1 MKNVLRSICI
11 FGILFLCLAGC
22 KNNLLPR
29 PDLGTGSL
37 IDVGSAWGAPQGVTA
52 SQGLKGKIDLQWT
65 PVKKA
70 VRYYIYKADTPFSNY
85 VQIGET
91 SDSTASYSVVVS
103 AGTDAYF
110 KLKAVDI
117 NGKESSFSTAVRGTS
132 LARPVISDIVGDSE
146 AGDTSVT
153 VYWYMNNLDAYS
165 DNVRYDVVCLDS
177 LGKEQLRI
185 SVSSGK
191 TEALVSGLVPN
202 TTYLYQVEAYNI
214 AEQDKT
220 EASDKIDAQTARRLR
235 PNPPENLTVSQGAF
249 GDKVEV
255 SFVLPTKVDVAVE
268 KNVYKQFPLYF
279 KIYRKVAGED
289 DSTYEPVCGYFGSI
303 KDIADKNNGVCFA
316 DQADVKD
323 STQGDGTITE
333 NNPEDAPYQEG
344 ETVTWTDSTVV
355 RGRQYQYKVQSYTDI
370 VPRVITSDKSIATSE
385 PAWAVAPISFEMD
398 PVIYDDEYDSE
409 GNPVSHKTANLSAT
423 LTFDTL
429 GKADS
434 YTYEL
439 TVNYRRRNNE
449 DGSLSEST
457 PTKLGDFFTVDELSD
472 HIHKADLHAN
482 PGSYS
487 FTVNAKHKT
496 SGWTE
501 TVTTT
506 NSRYVVPDLQPLI
519 VQNLVVQDGYPDK
532 FVLTWDRDPSVTYEI
547 KYKMED
553 AQGGD
558 YTLIEPV
565 LADEGAEPGQTQP
578 FEYPL
583 THYDGSQGKNAVTSG
598 DALRIEIVPYTDYQ
612 GDNHKAG
619 TPESPDQLF
628 YTLGTP
634 AVTFDQTK
642 TAADS
647 ITVTWPKI
655 EKATSYEVTYAY
667 DGVPVETLVLR
678 DGIATTFADA
688 YKADTKIIPVTKEDE
703 PLVSDD
709 ITCEIPKPIG
719 YDYMAYSGKDV
730 TVTVKAINETRQT
743 QTTGTAAT
751 RTLGPAAA
759 GTTATVA
766 AKENSIDV
774 SWKEVPG
781 ATGYLIART
790 RYGASNSDDSRSSDG
805 EFVYFYDVDTQN
817 LTVVGQDVTPVSS
830 VAAGEGVFTLS
841 DTYADSTEGDL
852 DDTTRK
858 FRIEQDKLGW
868 GYPYRY
874 QVFPV
879 KTASPVFAR
888 DENISTCT
896 VDDVVFLDADK
907 NYVVGSAIG
916 YGLDVKA
923 TKAESAD
930 TVTVTW
936 TKPYMGGTGTLKP
949 VLLRVESGTSETSWT
964 TYSQADFETEG
975 SKATVHL
982 SGDGANRNKAYD
994 YVVKYVPDG
1003 SSGFTYSPLAAYTE
1017 AQKGD
1022 SSLDEPANKGYFFS
1036 VVGAEASKTDIKDG
1050 GASTFAEELAITPY
1064 NWTERKNGP
1073 EKYKVYVKNNNIDGN
1088 YNLVATIPVNK
1099 ESYGTP
1105 AVNVSDITVTVSGS
1119 GLRFTPVFSGDV
1131 HGGLLKVLRDYKH
1144 YYKIEAVRTIKDS
1157 DGVETEI
1164 TAVLGEDDSIWGA
1177 RQITAKEF
1185 ATASAISIADSTYD
1199 SKYCTVT
1206 KWNIGYNR
1214 TFEFNNGA
1222 KYFLKISG
1230 TLYGYATATWNKPR
1244 WYGAVC
1250 AGIGGEA
1257 SGGKSSPTTLTLQ
1270 CNDNE
1275 VTMYQGTVTIDSMR
1289 DGGGTYT
1296 VNYNNQTGDFRS
1308 DVSGYFVYN

>member
-1 MKNVLRSICI
+1 MKNVLRCICI

-177 LGKEQLRI
+177 SGKEQLRI

-202 TTYLYQVEAYNI
+202 TTYLYQVEAYNVTDQSLV
-214 AEQDKT
+214 E
-220 EASDKIDAQTARRLR
+220 ESDAITAQTARRLR
-235 PNPPENLTVSQGAF
+235 PDAPESLTVSQGLYS
-249 GDKVEV
+249 DKVSV
-255 SFVLPTKVDVAVE
+255 SFNLPGMVDVAVE
-268 KNVYKQFPLYF
+268 KNVYEQKPLYF
-279 KIYRKVAGED
+279 KIYRKLVDEEDSSYIPVCSYFGAYEANAGE
-289 DSTYEPVCGYFGSI
+289 SGI
-303 KDIADKNNGVCFA
+303 CFA
-316 DQADVKD
+316 DQYTPDTPD
-323 STQGDGTITE
+323 S
-333 NNPEDAPYQEG
+333 PYKPG
-344 ETVTWTDSTVV
+344 ARVTWEDVNIE
-355 RGRQYQYKVQSYTDI
+355 RGRQYVYKVQSYADN
-370 VPRVITSDKSIATSE
+370 VSNLVTSDLSSQAGTGWPVSPVSYQMKNVVYTDDTEAGVHVMAMLQGTLDFDAKGLDDDYAFDLSYSVNKIDPVSGVLIE
-385 PAWAVAPISFEMD
+385 PAETVQLSTGLTRSQLEESFYNVEL
-398 PVIYDDEYDSE
+398 PEGE
-409 GNPVSHKTANLSAT
+409 GN
-423 LTFDTL
+423 
-429 GKADS
+429 
-434 YTYEL
+434 
-439 TVNYRRRNNE
+439 
-449 DGSLSEST
+449 
-457 PTKLGDFFTVDELSD
+457 
-472 HIHKADLHAN
+472 
-482 PGSYS
+482 YS
-487 FTVNAKHKT
+487 FVVKITNKK
-496 SGWTE
+496 SGWSE
-501 TVTTT
+501 EIKSS
-506 NSRYVVPDLQPLI
+506 NSRYIVEDLNPLM
-519 VQNLVVQDGYPDK
+519 VENAFVRDG
-532 FVLTWDRDPSVTYEI
+532 FVDRFEIGFTRYSVNTYRLEYRLDTEDENSYKLITEI
-547 KYKMED
+547 KATDVSESGSEGTSEEFVYPFTATD
-553 AQGGD
+553 DGT
-558 YTLIEPV
+558 YTV
-565 LADEGAEPGQTQP
+565 
-578 FEYPL
+578 
-583 THYDGSQGKNAVTSG
+583 KSG
-598 DALRIEIVPYTDYQ
+598 VALRFKITPVDSKGKIGVPY
-612 GDNHKAG
+612 
-619 TPESPDQLF
+619 SFDQVF

-634 AVTFDQTK
+634 GVTFDSLTVSQ
-642 TAADS
+642 DS
-647 ITVTWPKI
+647 LTVSWPEI
-655 EKATSYEVTYAY
+655 EKATSYVVSYKY
-667 DGVPVETLVLR
+667 PGVSENTKVMRNGEF
-678 DGIATTFADA
+678 ITFAQA
-688 YKADTKIIPVTKEDE
+688 YEADTKIIPIAKEDGDPGVVNTLSCTFE
-703 PLVSDD
+703 
-709 ITCEIPKPIG
+709 EPIG
-719 YDYMAYSGKDV
+719 YDYMEFSGRNV
-730 TVTVKAINETRQT
+730 EVTVKALNENLENVYTE
-743 QTTGTAAT
+743 GKAVVY
-751 RTLGPAAA
+751 TLGPAAA
-759 GTTATVA
+759 EVSATVA

-790 RYGASNSDDSRSSDG
+790 RYGATNTDDSRSTDG
-805 EFVYFYDVDTQN
+805 EFVYFYDVDRQN

-841 DTYADSTEGDL
+841 DTYTDSTGVTK
-852 DDTTRK
+852 DDPTLK

-874 QVFPV
+874 QVIPV
-879 KTASPVFAR
+879 KTSVPVFSR
-888 DENISTCT
+888 DGENISLCT
-896 VDDVVFLDADK
+896 VDDVVFLDAGK

-975 SKATVHL
+975 NKATVHL

-1003 SSGFTYSPLAAYTE
+1003 SSDFTYSPLAAYTE

-1105 AVNVSDITVTVSGS
+1105 AVNVSDINVTVSGS
-1119 GLRFTPVFSGDV
+1119 GLRFTPAFSGDV

-1144 YYKIEAVRTIKDS
+1144 YYKIEAVRTITDS

-1164 TAVLGEDDSIWGA
+1164 TAVLGDDDSIWGA

-1185 ATASAISIADSTYD
+1185 AKVATLSVGDGLYNDDICSSSSSGYVWTFNFDKST
-1199 SKYCTVT
+1199 
-1206 KWNIGYNR
+1206 GP
-1214 TFEFNNGA
+1214 
-1222 KYFLKISG
+1222 YFLGISG
-1230 TLYGYATATWNKPR
+1230 LMHGSRAFWLTGRPYV
-1244 WYGAVC
+1244 YGANYKPVETYSEK
-1250 AGIGGEA
+1250 AVLNL
-1257 SGGKSSPTTLTLQ
+1257 KSLDTSVLI
-1270 CNDNE
+1270 D
-1275 VTMYQGTVTIDSMR
+1275 YSGTVEIESFSK
-1289 DGGGTYT
+1289 DGGTFVVKYKSET
-1296 VNYNNQTGDFRS
+1296 LDFTAEARNYVPFR
-1308 DVSGYFVYN
+1308 